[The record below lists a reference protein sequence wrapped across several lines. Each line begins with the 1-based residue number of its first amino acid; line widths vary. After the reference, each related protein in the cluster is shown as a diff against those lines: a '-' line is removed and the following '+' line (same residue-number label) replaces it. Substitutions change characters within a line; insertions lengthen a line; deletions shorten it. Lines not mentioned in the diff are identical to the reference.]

1 MTSGGRLGQTLEAL
15 WIALLILP
23 AATTLQPAVYWE
35 VDDFVRLLAP
45 AWLALAARA
54 LFARRSF
61 FAATLPIALAG
72 VFCLGAAGLRGVD
85 LLELLLQWRTYSRQE
100 VQSAWQPYA
109 VAAIVACALAA
120 ALCWAAWRWA
130 PTRRTTRR
138 TRAAVAI
145 ATLAAAFAVPL
156 ATWPHVWPVKPLLV
170 AAAAPGDS
178 RWIAERLFPR
188 ESTTNPRSP
197 TANWNASRVPGAPP
211 AETVVLIIGETV
223 RNDFLHECH
232 GPGRVRPVAAGALV
246 ACDVTAGSDLTVTSV
261 PLLVSREMPGHT
273 VRVSSD
279 ATFAHALKEAGFDTY
294 WYGTQGAAIAWSDA
308 EHQRFAPATGRDSL
322 LLMPPLLAALA
333 EPAPLKAIV
342 LHAYNAHDPYCDRF
356 DHDNAPYPVDCA
368 HFGDAS
374 DKANLPQVRA
384 AYADAVDTSIG
395 FVNEVIAQLQQ
406 RREPAFLIYTPDHGE
421 ALLDDSREILS
432 HALRHPTRWDT
443 HVPAVFWANDAWRS
457 THAAEWARLSS
468 QIGAPLMH
476 IDIVPTLL
484 DAAGVRYDDRR
495 QLPVDLLARSVP
507 PRQRAIQVAPGRTIL
522 WDTLVDE
529 ARAAGPLATAAP
541 R

>member
-1 MTSGGRLGQTLEAL
+1 MTRSNGRLGRLLEAF

-23 AATTLQPAVYWE
+23 AATTLPPTIYWE
-35 VDDFVRLLAP
+35 YDDFVLLLAP

-61 FAATLPIALAG
+61 FAATLPIVLTG
-72 VFCLGAAGLRGVD
+72 VLCLGTAALRGAD

-100 VQSAWQPYA
+100 VESAAQPYA
-109 VAAIVACALAA
+109 VAAIVACALIAG
-120 ALCWAAWRWA
+120 LCAAAWRWA
-130 PTRRTTRR
+130 PTRSTTRR
-138 TRAAVAI
+138 TRAAVVI

-156 ATWPHVWPVKPLLV
+156 ADWLRVWPVKPLLV
-170 AAAAPGDS
+170 VAAAPGDS
-178 RWIAERLFPR
+178 RWIADRLFPKV
-188 ESTTNPRSP
+188 STANPRSP
-197 TANWNASRVPGAPP
+197 TANWNASRVPGAP
-211 AETVVLIIGETV
+211 ASETVVLIIGETL
-223 RNDFLHECH
+223 RNDFLRECH
-232 GPGRVRPVAAGALV
+232 GPDRVRPVAAGALV

-261 PLLVSREMPGHT
+261 PLLVSREMPGHAM
-273 VRVSSD
+273 RVSSD
-279 ATFAHALKEAGFDTY
+279 ATFAHALQEAGFDTY

-308 EHQRFAPATGRDSL
+308 EHQRFALSTGRDSL

-356 DHDNAPYPVDCA
+356 DHDRAPYPVDCA
-368 HFGDAS
+368 HIGAPW
-374 DKANLPQVRA
+374 DKANLAQVRA

-406 RREPAFLIYTPDHGE
+406 RREPAFLVYTPDHGE
-421 ALLDDSREILS
+421 ALLDDGREIWS

-457 THAAEWARLSS
+457 THAAQWARLSS

-476 IDIVPTLL
+476 VDIVPTLL
-484 DAAGVRYDDRR
+484 DAAGVRYDERR
-495 QLPVDLLARSVP
+495 QLPVDLLARGVP
-507 PRQRAIQVAPGRTIL
+507 PRRRVIQVAPGRTIP

-529 ARAAGPLATAAP
+529 ARAAGPLQAG